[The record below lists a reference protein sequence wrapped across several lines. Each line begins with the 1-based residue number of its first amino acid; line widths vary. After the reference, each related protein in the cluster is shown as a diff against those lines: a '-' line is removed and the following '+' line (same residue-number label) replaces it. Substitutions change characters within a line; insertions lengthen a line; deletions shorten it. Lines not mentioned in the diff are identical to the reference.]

1 MGREFDTYDNIMR
14 EACTGLWSYSRA
26 AQFLIGPAAY
36 ALMEV
41 EKEHVKHETGSP
53 FYWGT
58 TETWVSG
65 LQLLFDIM
73 AGPEFKDAL
82 SDAIGFLDGNHP
94 DMLFEEI
101 VRRRADNGWWSGIC
115 SLCQTRGCDQYLC
128 L

>member
-1 MGREFDTYDNIMR
+1 
-14 EACTGLWSYSRA
+14 
-26 AQFLIGPAAY
+26 
-36 ALMEV
+36 MEV

-101 VRRRADNGWWSGIC
+101 VRRQADNGWRSDKE
-115 SLCQTRGCDQYLC
+115 SKCQTASHYQPVAERSLRTAYRDGSQPGSLWH
-128 L
+128 LKGRP